1 MLTFKCFTNPFLLLP
16 HAFAHCNIVL
26 DFWRSKI
33 ANTHYLKKNTGVAA
47 MENITQVSSFFFF
60 FFFQNTL
67 TCLKIISL
75 KLCHFSNTTKFVYY
89 FCITITHSD
98 HKPGKTTPVLFP
110 MLIQSIQ
117 TSSLSGGY
125 DLKHLYK
132 DNRKDLLKYIESCL
146 LSYLQPLE
154 GSAPFGYLE
163 IV

>member
-26 DFWRSKI
+26 DFWSSKI
-33 ANTHYLKKNTGVAA
+33 ANTHYLKKKHWG
-47 MENITQVSSFFFF
+47 SSYGKYHSGLIFS

-67 TCLKIISL
+67 MCLKIISL

-89 FCITITHSD
+89 FCISITHFD

-117 TSSLSGGY
+117 TSCLSGGY

-132 DNRKDLLKYIESCL
+132 DNRKDLLKYLESCL
-146 LSYLQPLE
+146 LSHLQPLE

-163 IV
+163 RF